1 MIIDQLTL
9 NLGFSII
16 LLAII
21 ALLTSPFL
29 CKIKSQN
36 RENIETELPP
46 ISIIIPTHDNFS
58 ELQRNLPIFLRQQY
72 AGSYQVI
79 VVADKGDHE
88 TEDFMKRLMSEYN
101 NLYATY
107 LPDSSRYMS
116 RIKLA
121 ITLGVKAAK
130 TDWISIT
137 DPTCRPADESW
148 LASWGQNMTADT
160 DFVMGYVA
168 LDNKTP
174 VTWRFEHALKAN
186 KCLRAGQRGKTW
198 ATNCQ
203 NIAFRKSH
211 FMKGEGFR
219 GNLQLIR
226 GEYDFLANKYGRNN
240 ATRIDIRRSS
250 WLYEEEPSR
259 KTWYNRKIYFRA
271 SRPLLKGYMG
281 NRLCTLF
288 ENMTLHLSFLASL
301 ACGVFAGI
309 MQNWILLGCTFFSL
323 LLLII
328 GRTILASKAI
338 SHLDEN
344 IGKGSMFFLEM
355 LLAWRNLR
363 YKFCYIHADK
373 SDFTSH
379 KL

>member
-9 NLGFSII
+9 ILGFSII

-21 ALLTSPFL
+21 ALLTSPFR

-137 DPTCRPADESW
+137 DPTCRPADEFW
-148 LASWGQNMTADT
+148 LASWGQNMTDDT
-160 DFVMGYVA
+160 DFIMGYVA

-174 VTWRFEHALKAN
+174 AIWRFEHALKAN
-186 KCLRAGQRGKTW
+186 KYLRAGQRGKTW

-219 GNLQLIR
+219 GNL
-226 GEYDFLANKYGRNN
+226 
-240 ATRIDIRRSS
+240 
-250 WLYEEEPSR
+250 
-259 KTWYNRKIYFRA
+259 
-271 SRPLLKGYMG
+271 
-281 NRLCTLF
+281 
-288 ENMTLHLSFLASL
+288 
-301 ACGVFAGI
+301 
-309 MQNWILLGCTFFSL
+309 
-323 LLLII
+323 
-328 GRTILASKAI
+328 
-338 SHLDEN
+338 
-344 IGKGSMFFLEM
+344 
-355 LLAWRNLR
+355 
-363 YKFCYIHADK
+363 
-373 SDFTSH
+373 
-379 KL
+379 

>member
-1 MIIDQLTL
+1 
-9 NLGFSII
+9 
-16 LLAII
+16 
-21 ALLTSPFL
+21 
-29 CKIKSQN
+29 
-36 RENIETELPP
+36 
-46 ISIIIPTHDNFS
+46 
-58 ELQRNLPIFLRQQY
+58 
-72 AGSYQVI
+72 
-79 VVADKGDHE
+79 
-88 TEDFMKRLMSEYN
+88 
-101 NLYATY
+101 
-107 LPDSSRYMS
+107 MS

-148 LASWGQNMTADT
+148 LASWGQNMTDDT

-174 VTWRFEHALKAN
+174 AIWRFEHALKAN

-250 WLYEEEPSR
+250 WLYEEEPSK

-288 ENMTLHLSFLASL
+288 ENMTLHLCFLASL

-309 MQNWILLGCTFFSL
+309 MQNWILLGCAFFSL

-338 SHLDEN
+338 SLLDEN
-344 IGKGSMFFLEM
+344 LGKGSMLTKVISQVINYRQQYAHQFFSSP
-355 LLAWRNLR
+355 A
-363 YKFCYIHADK
+363 
-373 SDFTSH
+373 
-379 KL
+379 

>member
-9 NLGFSII
+9 ILGFSII

-21 ALLTSPFL
+21 ALLTSPFR

-36 RENIETELPP
+36 RKNIDTELPP

-58 ELQRNLPIFLRQQY
+58 ELQRNLPIFLCQKY

-137 DPTCRPADESW
+137 DPTCRPADEFW
-148 LASWGQNMTADT
+148 LASWGQNMTDDT

-174 VTWRFEHALKAN
+174 AIWRFEHALKAN

-226 GEYDFLANKYGRNN
+226 SEYDFLANKYGRNN

-250 WLYEEEPSR
+250 WLYEEEPSQ

-271 SRPLLKGYMG
+271 SSPLLKGYMG

-288 ENMTLHLSFLASL
+288 ENMTRRFCWHYAELDIARM
-301 ACGVFAGI
+301 C
-309 MQNWILLGCTFFSL
+309 ILFS
-323 LLLII
+323 IAPYY
-328 GRTILASKAI
+328 RTHNPRLQ
-338 SHLDEN
+338 SHF
-344 IGKGSMFFLEM
+344 SP
-355 LLAWRNLR
+355 
-363 YKFCYIHADK
+363 
-373 SDFTSH
+373 
-379 KL
+379 